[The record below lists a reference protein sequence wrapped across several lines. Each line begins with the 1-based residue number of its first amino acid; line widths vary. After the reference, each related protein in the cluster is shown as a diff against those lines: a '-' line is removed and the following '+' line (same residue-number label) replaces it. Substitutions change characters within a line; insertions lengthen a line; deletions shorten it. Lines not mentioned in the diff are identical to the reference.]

1 MQDAG
6 RGVISVCS
14 CVNEEKCQS
23 AEIRWARERSFR
35 KGKEWQKEEKQ
46 KQGVYVTR
54 ESAGNV
60 VERAVVM
67 TLRRAEVN
75 EGGACLPGAGKKT
88 QSCFR

>member
-1 MQDAG
+1 MK
-6 RGVISVCS
+6 SVKLPK
-14 CVNEEKCQS
+14 CVGLGNGHSEEKS
-23 AEIRWARERSFR
+23 EANR
-35 KGKEWQKEEKQ
+35 GKQ

-75 EGGACLPGAGKKT
+75 EGDTIEIAVMCELWNGILERFNSSSKLL
-88 QSCFR
+88 